1 MALAVGRTLSK
12 AVEDSRAIC
21 EDENS
26 LMSLACKTA
35 EKKPF
40 SLMWTG
46 LQTDAASMLAAWKMG
61 KVVAAN
67 FQLFA

>member
-1 MALAVGRTLSK
+1 MALAVGRTLSN
-12 AVEDSRAIC
+12 AVEDSGAIC

-26 LMSLACKTA
+26 LMSLAYKTA
-35 EKKPF
+35 EKPF

-46 LQTDAASMLAAWKMG
+46 QQTDAVSMLAAWKMG

-67 FQLFA
+67 F